1 MPQASFIVPTLN
13 EEKYLQACLSS
24 IVNQRTCVDYE
35 LIVVDGGSK
44 DRTVAIAERYA
55 DKVICL
61 GRRGIWL
68 GRNEGASRARG
79 RLLLFIDADTSVPAN
94 YLEVAHGVMQDEQVS
109 ALSHAFRFDK
119 GGRLMGMVQDV
130 VNNYLLAKSLA
141 GIGEILGFNA
151 VIGRS
156 TFTKVG
162 GFPEAPLDDAAIAKK
177 LRKKG
182 KLVYLLEPKVTT
194 SSRRLERAGMIMT
207 IVYYASLGLV
217 TDIPS
222 TPVKK
227 LMPFRDYVPF
237 R

>member
-1 MPQASFIVPTLN
+1 
-13 EEKYLQACLSS
+13 
-24 IVNQRTCVDYE
+24 
-35 LIVVDGGSK
+35 
-44 DRTVAIAERYA
+44 
-55 DKVICL
+55 
-61 GRRGIWL
+61 
-68 GRNEGASRARG
+68 
-79 RLLLFIDADTSVPAN
+79 
-94 YLEVAHGVMQDEQVS
+94 
-109 ALSHAFRFDK
+109 
-119 GGRLMGMVQDV
+119 
-130 VNNYLLAKSLA
+130 
-141 GIGEILGFNA
+141 

>member
-1 MPQASFIVPTLN
+1 VTKPHPLSSTLFGKSNGWHQTAPIQIRLEALWNPEIKTLTSSFFHQASPNAGLAGHRQRPLTIGFSTKEIQVGDMPQASFIVPTLN

-119 GGRLMGMVQDV
+119 GGRLRGMVQDV

-141 GIGEILGFNA
+141 G
-151 VIGRS
+151 
-156 TFTKVG
+156 
-162 GFPEAPLDDAAIAKK
+162 
-177 LRKKG
+177 
-182 KLVYLLEPKVTT
+182 
-194 SSRRLERAGMIMT
+194 
-207 IVYYASLGLV
+207 
-217 TDIPS
+217 
-222 TPVKK
+222 
-227 LMPFRDYVPF
+227 
-237 R
+237 